1 MPPLSSSAQRVQE
14 ALKALGFVHYQVMEF
29 TQTTRSAAE
38 AAQAVGC
45 HVSQIVKSIIFRTQ
59 ETHKPI
65 LILVSG
71 VNRVDEKKLSEL
83 LQEKIEKPDAEFV
96 RAKTGFAIGGVGPV
110 GHSEKLITFIDEDLL
125 KFDEVWAAAG
135 NPNAVFK
142 LSPRDL
148 VAMSDGRVVSV
159 K

>member
-1 MPPLSSSAQRVQE
+1 VQE